1 MSGPVEGPFVD
12 EFIDDFFAECDEHL
26 ATIRRV
32 LLDLEGRPDAR
43 RKSLLQEL
51 SRALHTVKG
60 LSGMVGLTT
69 AEEVAHA
76 MEDAVRALHAD
87 PVVDA
92 ALLEVVFAGEKLL
105 EVSIDARRAG
115 APLVSADD
123 YVARVR
129 SMLSSKDGQRGA
141 ARSESTAVATSA
153 AAPVA
158 VIAASAPKRFEFAP
172 SAQLAGRGIG
182 VETIRQRLASLGTI
196 TATIPHVR
204 PTGGL
209 VFEFAVAMRDDAA
222 PLEEWRNDGLTWDG
236 EVDHEEVDG
245 VVEPA
250 GPGHSSVASA
260 GSNVVRVDLSRL
272 DDLMRM
278 VGELVVSRARLA
290 DALSRVNAK
299 ASTAWEDVLESNETI
314 ERQLRTMREGVM
326 RIRLIQ
332 VGEVFERMRFA
343 MRDIMRETGK
353 NIHLEFAG
361 QETQIDKL
369 VVDRI
374 LEPLLHLVRNSASH
388 GIESPEERIA
398 RGKPVNG
405 RISLR
410 ARAAGDRIILEVEDD
425 GGGIDVDSVSR
436 RANEMGL
443 LTRGESVGPER
454 LLEVLCEPGL
464 TTRESADR
472 ASGRGIG
479 MAVVRTTIR
488 GLGGDLFV
496 DSIPGQ
502 GTRFTIELPLTLMI
516 TDALIVEISDQ
527 LMAIP
532 QITLR
537 EIIPLDLGVVTRLEN
552 NEVMSY
558 RGRVMPLVNL
568 RALFKLTDRP
578 SDKRHVLIVGNDNQ
592 QAGLV
597 VDRLIGLREIVVHP
611 IADPL
616 ITVPGV
622 AGATELAD
630 GRVSLILDAG
640 ALVRASRAR
649 GAASQPVRLAGEL
662 TAGQREES
670 AWA

>member
-1 MSGPVEGPFVD
+1 
-12 EFIDDFFAECDEHL
+12 
-26 ATIRRV
+26 
-32 LLDLEGRPDAR
+32 
-43 RKSLLQEL
+43 
-51 SRALHTVKG
+51 
-60 LSGMVGLTT
+60 
-69 AEEVAHA
+69 
-76 MEDAVRALHAD
+76 
-87 PVVDA
+87 
-92 ALLEVVFAGEKLL
+92 
-105 EVSIDARRAG
+105 
-115 APLVSADD
+115 
-123 YVARVR
+123 
-129 SMLSSKDGQRGA
+129 
-141 ARSESTAVATSA
+141 
-153 AAPVA
+153 
-158 VIAASAPKRFEFAP
+158 
-172 SAQLAGRGIG
+172 
-182 VETIRQRLASLGTI
+182 
-196 TATIPHVR
+196 
-204 PTGGL
+204 
-209 VFEFAVAMRDDAA
+209 
-222 PLEEWRNDGLTWDG
+222 
-236 EVDHEEVDG
+236 VDG

-290 DALSRVNAK
+290 DALSRVDAK